1 MKIKVLFYSP
11 QYITSHSA
19 LFIDITSIYS
29 EMNNNTDNKK
39 LIINKNNSN

>member
-1 MKIKVLFYSP
+1 MKIKILFYSP

-29 EMNNNTDNKK
+29 EMNNNTDNK
-39 LIINKNNSN
+39 